1 MNTDLLGNAI
11 NLALVVAS
19 FSHMLLP
26 LHVVVQ
32 AIPISQIAV
41 TDDAAENRLHP
52 GSPVFLAEVFWKLPA
67 LRLLVWKVC
76 TS

>member
-26 LHVVVQ
+26 LHMVVQ

-41 TDDAAENRLHP
+41 TDDAVKNRLHP
-52 GSPVFLAEVFWKLPA
+52 SCPFFPAEVLWNLPV
-67 LRLLVWKVC
+67 LWLLMWKVFI
-76 TS
+76 S